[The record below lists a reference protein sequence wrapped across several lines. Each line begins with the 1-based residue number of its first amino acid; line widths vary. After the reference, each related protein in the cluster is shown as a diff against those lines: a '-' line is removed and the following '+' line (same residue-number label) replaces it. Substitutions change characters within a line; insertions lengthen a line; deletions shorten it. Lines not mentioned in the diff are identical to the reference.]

1 MERRK
6 ELWRIINYDDHIV
19 LKPENPKD
27 DPVVLNK
34 NDGSKIM
41 GVYVMSIRIPGKMKD
56 SCFSPSV

>member
-1 MERRK
+1 VERRK

-41 GVYVMSIRIPGKMKD
+41 GVYVMSIRIPGK
-56 SCFSPSV
+56 